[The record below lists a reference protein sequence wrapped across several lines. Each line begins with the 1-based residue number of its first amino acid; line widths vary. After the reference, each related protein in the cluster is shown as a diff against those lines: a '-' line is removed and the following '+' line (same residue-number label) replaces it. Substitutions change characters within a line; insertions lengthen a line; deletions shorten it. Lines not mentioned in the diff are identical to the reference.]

1 MSIVRLAA
9 CSILLSCATHL
20 AAADSVLL
28 DPTGKQPRVAIAAD
42 HSIHILY
49 GAGTALRLR
58 SSTDGGATFSPAVTI
73 ATEPGLMLGMRRG
86 PQIAASGDVLI
97 AAAVAATTTNPG
109 DSGRGDIL
117 AWKSSDRGATWTGP
131 VTVNDRAASARE
143 GLFSL
148 AAGSKDTVWA
158 VWLDARGGSGGEK
171 GAQVR
176 AALSTDQGGEWSDS
190 LAIYQAPAGSVC
202 PCCQPQ
208 VAADDHGDVAIM
220 WRNLITGDRDMYL
233 RMSTDHGGTFTPA
246 EKLGTGTWPLNACP
260 MDGGGLAIANDHVTA
275 VWRRAGALFAT
286 DLTRD
291 HPDAGAEIP
300 LGDGKNGAVAL
311 SGATVI
317 RVWQNAQGIQLQRG
331 NQPALALGTG
341 TYPTVATTTDGSAV
355 VAWDGGD
362 GVRVAVVR

>member
-1 MSIVRLAA
+1 MSAA
-9 CSILLSCATHL
+9 HLCIAPLLLSLFAPL

-28 DPTGKQPRVAIAAD
+28 DPAGKQPRVAIAAD

-58 SSTDGGATFSPAVTI
+58 SSHDGGATFSPAVTI

-86 PQIAASGDVLI
+86 PQIAACGDVLI
-97 AAAVAATTTNPG
+97 AAAVAATTTNPS

-117 AWKSSDRGATWTGP
+117 AWKSSDHGATWTGP
-131 VTVNDRAASARE
+131 VTVNDRVASARE

-158 VWLDARGGSGGEK
+158 VWLDARSGK
-171 GAQVR
+171 GAQIR

-190 LAIYQAPAGSVC
+190 QAIYQAPDGSVC
-202 PCCQPQ
+202 QCCQPQ
-208 VAADDHGDVAIM
+208 VAADDQGDVAIM

-233 RMSTDHGGTFTPA
+233 RTSTDHGGTFTPA
-246 EKLGTGTWPLNACP
+246 EKLGTGTWLLNACP
-260 MDGGGLAIANDHVTA
+260 MDGGGLAIATDHVTA
-275 VWRRAGALFAT
+275 VWRREGALFAT
-286 DLTRD
+286 DITRD
-291 HPDAGAEIP
+291 HPDAGVEIP
-300 LGDGKNGAVAL
+300 LGDGKNGAVAI

-317 RVWQNAQGIQLQRG
+317 RVWQNAQGIHCQLG
-331 NQPALALGTG
+331 DQPAQTLGTG
-341 TYPTVATTTDGSAV
+341 TYPTVAAATDGSAV